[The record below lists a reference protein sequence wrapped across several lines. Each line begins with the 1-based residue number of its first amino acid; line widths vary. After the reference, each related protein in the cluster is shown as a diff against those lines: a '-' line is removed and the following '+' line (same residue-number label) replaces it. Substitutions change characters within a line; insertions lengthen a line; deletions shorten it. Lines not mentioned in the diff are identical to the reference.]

1 MGDSSHGQEQGVDKG
16 EDGSVRDDCFEAQL
30 LVLSNTV
37 FVLDGGGERMEGV
50 RFGVD
55 GQNSVFFLLLS
66 HMFLLMLVIQTV
78 MYFVCK
84 SYHREIV
91 DKSALS
97 YHLEVYE
104 CYEPLKTKDV
114 QLDYHV

>member
-1 MGDSSHGQEQGVDKG
+1 MFGILEFITEKQTRNTKRRRRKMVVVNGWKVFGL
-16 EDGSVRDDCFEAQL
+16 GSVDR
-30 LVLSNTV
+30 TV
-37 FVLDGGGERMEGV
+37 FGIVC
-50 RFGVD
+50 
-55 GQNSVFFLLLS
+55 FLLLS
-66 HMFLLMLVIQTV
+66 HLFLLMLVIQTV

-104 CYEPLKTKDV
+104 CYEPLKAKDV